1 MLFFAK
7 YSSTV
12 EWDMEILLRETDET
26 VLANIYSTIFND
38 PVFIKATKSWLPFL
52 EQRGF
57 LDSLILK

>member
-7 YSSTV
+7 YSLSV
-12 EWDMEILLRETDET
+12 EWDVEILLRETDET
-26 VLANIYSTIFND
+26 VLAKIYSTIFND
-38 PVFIKATKSWLPFL
+38 PVFIKATKCWLPFL